1 MYLLII
7 MNLFEKYFEEIKEDT
22 KFDQINI
29 LEKQL
34 MLPSIKHKWVS
45 CLVKQ
50 KIHRNELEKKRKSLK
65 EDVLKTISQN
75 GIPTGIP
82 KAALNSKVESSEV
95 FKKIDDE
102 IMDINLI
109 IEYLEKVEKILSSIT
124 YDIGNATKL
133 MVLETT

>member
-1 MYLLII
+1 
-7 MNLFEKYFEEIKEDT
+7 MNLFEKYLEEIKEDT

-45 CLVKQ
+45 CLIRQ
-50 KIHRNELEKKRKSLK
+50 KIQKNNLEKKRKVLK
-65 EDVLKTISQN
+65 EEVLKSLSEK

-82 KAALNSKVESSEV
+82 KAAINSKVESSEV
-95 FKKIDDE
+95 IKKIDDE
-102 IMDINLI
+102 ISDLNLI
-109 IEYLEKVEKILSSIT
+109 IEYLEKVEKIFTSIT